1 MLIWNAG
8 ISQFT
13 CPQPIMLECPTNLE
27 TYHISDAQIEH
38 IHINQPIAPGFEL
51 SPTEFLTVFS
61 PGYFHSFK

>member
-27 TYHISDAQIEH
+27 TYHISDAQIKRMH
-38 IHINQPIAPGFEL
+38 IKQRIASEFEF
-51 SPTEFLTVFS
+51 SPAEFLTAFIFN
-61 PGYFHSFK
+61 G